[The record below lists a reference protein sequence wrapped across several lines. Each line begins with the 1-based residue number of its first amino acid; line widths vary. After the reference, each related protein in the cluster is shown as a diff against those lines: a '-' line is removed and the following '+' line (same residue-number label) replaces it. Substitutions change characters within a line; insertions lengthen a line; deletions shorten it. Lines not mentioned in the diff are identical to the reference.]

1 MQKLNGLSSSL
12 KLRPTPL
19 KELELVIDQHKCVLQ
34 NLAVGMLNLY
44 FNAEKIVIVCAH
56 CTFEK
61 KDGKIFHCGHIMN
74 NVYYKPK
81 KPQEFQFNFIKEES
95 IKVEGKREWC
105 SYLGIQSKLG
115 QCFNIKTD
123 SYYD

>member
-1 MQKLNGLSSSL
+1 
-12 KLRPTPL
+12 
-19 KELELVIDQHKCVLQ
+19 
-34 NLAVGMLNLY
+34 MLNLY

-56 CTFEK
+56 CKFEK

-74 NVYYKPK
+74 NVYYKPE
-81 KPQEFQFNFIKEES
+81 KPEEFQFNFIKEES

-123 SYYD
+123 SYYDWDAAVKRSDSEKSNRSDGNDMFGIGSYY